1 MSQSQWQVLAPPEIP
16 QWFIEAVKSHTK
28 GYSGDYAAQL
38 LWQRGIREERQLAGF
53 LNPDLY
59 QPTSPF
65 DFGQE
70 MKWAVKRLLQARE
83 AGAKVAIW
91 GDFDADGIT
100 ATSVLWEGLGQF
112 FWQHQQLSYYIPNR
126 LTESH
131 GLNCPGIDQ
140 LNASGVKLI
149 VTCDTGS
156 TNLREIDYAHQLGM
170 DVIITDHHTLPDDR
184 PPVVSMINSRY
195 FAETHPLFHL
205 SGVAVAYKLVEAM
218 YQVLPNI
225 PQQRLE
231 GLLDLV
237 AIGLIADLVELSG
250 DCRYLAQRGIE
261 QLKQQLKTRSR
272 PGIARLLQLCK
283 RSGDR
288 PTDISFGLGPRINA
302 VSRIQGD
309 ASFCVELL
317 TSKDEKRCEQ
327 LALETELANTRRM
340 SLQKDITK
348 QVKDKLAQ
356 LDLSTTNVIV
366 LEDPQWPVGVLGLV
380 AGQIAQEYGRPTIL
394 LSTVLLST
402 ESSDRE
408 SKLVEAGLED
418 KHSYSIA
425 RGSARS
431 VNNIDLYELVNSQAH
446 LLHRFG
452 GHPFAAGLSL
462 PVDNIPLFRE
472 AINQQLAQKL
482 GTTGALM
489 MPAMEADLVVK
500 VAELGKA
507 LFDELKHLEPCGM
520 GNPVP
525 KLLIK
530 NCWFEQV
537 LNRNSKDLRGRKV
550 QYIKTKFEIWDD
562 STSMGFPGIWW
573 GHYQDEVP
581 KVRCNAVVELDYNNY
596 EKRPEVRLV
605 AVQPCQEKDFFQS
618 CLQVS
623 NQLDWILDWRGEELQ
638 VGQLKVECSQ
648 ELKVGQLKVECS
660 QELKVGRLKVVR
672 EQPDHLQPDHLG
684 QKATLREQPD
694 HLQPDHLGQKATL
707 REQPDHLQ
715 PNNLGQKATLR
726 EQPDHLQPNNLG
738 QKATL
743 REQPDHLGQ
752 KATLREQPDHLG
764 QKATLREQ
772 PDNLGQKATLREQPD
787 HLQPDHLQPDH
798 LQPDHLGQKATLRE
812 QPDHLQPPNLGQ
824 KATLREQPDHL
835 QGLTPLM
842 VYECPTSWDELQV
855 WCRRAIQA
863 ERQLAIAYPRPKQ
876 LSAQDTWKKLLGIA
890 KFLSRTGQW
899 ATLVQLQEKL
909 DLSDRTV
916 ELGLNALSVIGFE
929 VSYQDSGVQ
938 ISWHGREWS
947 SDWPL
952 ATLRER
958 TNVAGNDAIAL
969 RAIAIFFAAI
979 EEEQFRL
986 QYFYQV
992 PLSTITGYSMVGIK
1006 QD

>member
-1 MSQSQWQVLAPPEIP
+1 MSQSISQSQWQILPPPDFP
-16 QWFIEAVKSHTK
+16 QWFIEAVKSHTN
-28 GYSGDYAAQL
+28 GSSGHYAAQL
-38 LWQRGIREERQLAGF
+38 LWQRGIREEKQLAGF

-83 AGAKVAIW
+83 AGEKLAIW

-112 FWQHQQLSYYIPNR
+112 FRQHQQLSYYIPNR

-131 GLNCPGIDQ
+131 GLNYPGIDQ
-140 LNASGVKLI
+140 LHAAAVKLI

-156 TNLREIDYAHQLGM
+156 TNLREIDYAQQLGM

-184 PPVVSMINSRY
+184 PPVVSIINSRY

-272 PGIARLLQLCK
+272 PGVARLLELCK

-327 LALETELANTRRM
+327 LALETELANSRRM

-394 LSTVLLST
+394 LSTVSLST
-402 ESSDRE
+402 ESSNRE
-408 SKLVEAGLED
+408 SQLVEAGLED

-462 PVDNIPLFRE
+462 PVDNIPLFTE

-482 GTTGALM
+482 GNTGALM

-537 LNRNSKDLRGRKV
+537 WNRNSKDLRGRKV

-581 KVRCNAVVELDYNNY
+581 KGRCNAVVELDYNNY

-605 AVQPCQEKDFFQS
+605 AVQPCQENYLQS

-638 VGQLKVECSQ
+638 VE
-648 ELKVGQLKVECS
+648 
-660 QELKVGRLKVVR
+660 
-672 EQPDHLQPDHLG
+672 
-684 QKATLREQPD
+684 
-694 HLQPDHLGQKATL
+694 
-707 REQPDHLQ
+707 
-715 PNNLGQKATLR
+715 
-726 EQPDHLQPNNLG
+726 
-738 QKATL
+738 
-743 REQPDHLGQ
+743 
-752 KATLREQPDHLG
+752 
-764 QKATLREQ
+764 
-772 PDNLGQKATLREQPD
+772 
-787 HLQPDHLQPDH
+787 
-798 LQPDHLGQKATLRE
+798 
-812 QPDHLQPPNLGQ
+812 
-824 KATLREQPDHL
+824 
-835 QGLTPLM
+835 GLIPLM

-863 ERQLAIAYPRPKQ
+863 ERQLAIAYPQPQ
-876 LSAQDTWKKLLGIA
+876 PLSAQETWKTLLGIA

-916 ELGLNALSVIGFE
+916 ELGLNALSAIGFE
-929 VSYQDSGVQ
+929 VSHQDWGVQ

-958 TNVAGNDAIAL
+958 TNVAGNDAIA
-969 RAIAIFFAAI
+969 IFFAAI
-979 EEEQFRL
+979 EEEQFRR

-992 PLSTITGYSMVGIK
+992 PLSTIAAYNIAGYGMVGIK